1 MAHVHFKFH
10 LFPLVFNKHSIWIGT
25 NGNDTDEEI
34 YTHSCEVKEENG
46 SINKNFPF
54 HCLKPHT
61 IDDGKEKKGE
71 E

>member
-1 MAHVHFKFH
+1 MKRY
-10 LFPLVFNKHSIWIGT
+10 
-25 NGNDTDEEI
+25 I

-61 IDDGKEKKGE
+61 IDDEKEKKGE